1 MFEVITQSK
10 YCAQKVLKNTDPNKR
25 TYTCCLDCNIREYK
39 AKGKLIVCCRGFD
52 KDCLAWKH
60 M

>member
-25 TYTCCLDCNIREYK
+25 TH
-39 AKGKLIVCCRGFD
+39 AVLIVILENTRQ
-52 KDCLAWKH
+52 KEN
-60 M
+60 

>member
-10 YCAQKVLKNTDPNKR
+10 YCAQKVLKNRDPNKR
-25 TYTCCLDCNIREYK
+25 THAVLIVILENTRQK
-39 AKGKLIVCCRGFD
+39 RKLIVCCRGFD